1 MSSTPSPASAD
12 APLHV
17 GAVQLVVRDLER
29 VAAFYRSVIGL
40 TELGREG
47 ASLRLGVGANVLLE
61 LHHDPAATPAD
72 PRSAGLFH
80 TAFLLPTRRDLARW
94 VRHVAEERIPL
105 QGASDHGVS
114 EALYLADPEG
124 NGIEVYADRPMEA
137 WPRRDGAI
145 EMGTERLDVDDLLA
159 AGDGRPYRDA
169 PDGTVVG
176 HIHLQVGSVDTAEA
190 FYRSVLGLEPM
201 VRLPAASFLATGGYH
216 HHVAANVW
224 NSRGAG
230 PKPSGTT
237 GLRAFE
243 LLVRDDDT
251 WLATES
257 RVLSSGHTAA
267 RSQETLLLTDPYG
280 IGVAVR
286 RA

>member
-12 APLHV
+12 AQLHV

-29 VAAFYRSVIGL
+29 VAAFYQSVIGL
-40 TELGREG
+40 SDLGREG

-61 LHHDPAATPAD
+61 LQHDPAATPAD

-94 VRHVAEERIPL
+94 VRHVAQGRVAL

-114 EALYLADPEG
+114 EAFYLADPEG
-124 NGIEVYADRPMEA
+124 NGIEVYADRPTGA
-137 WPRRDGAI
+137 WPRRNGAI

-159 AGDGRPYRDA
+159 AGDEQPYAGASDE
-169 PDGTVVG
+169 TVVG

-190 FYRSVLGLEPM
+190 FYRSVLGFETM

-230 PKPSGTT
+230 PKPAGTT

-243 LLVRDDDT
+243 LLARDEEA
-251 WLATES
+251 WRATES
-257 RVLSSGHTAA
+257 WILSSGHTAV
-267 RSQETLLLTDPYG
+267 RSNETLLVTDPYG
-280 IGVAVR
+280 IGIAVR